1 MLKLSDYILAIS
13 RNSKITI
20 AVVVD
25 VCCCILAMWLSFY
38 LRLGE
43 IIALSDASFLVIFIS
58 IFLALPIFFL
68 FGLYKVIFRHSGWP
82 SLGLIGLAIIV
93 YGLLFSSIVTAIG
106 ISDVPRTVG
115 VIQPI
120 LLFLLVG
127 ASRVFAWTWLGG
139 NFEYFVNKK
148 SKSKV
153 LIYGAGSSGRQIS
166 NALNNSE
173 EMKVVGFLDDDRTL
187 QGHVLNAV
195 RIYSPS
201 ELETVSR
208 ALSVDYILL
217 AMPKISRNRRNKV
230 LSKINQA
237 NLSVRTIPSLSDLA
251 KGKVTVDEILDLDI
265 DDLLGRE
272 AVSAN
277 QILLSKNINNKTVLV
292 TGAGGSI
299 GSELCRQ
306 IAELRPKRILL
317 IEQSEYALYRIHQ
330 DLQARTPGIPLIPLL
345 SSVQDRD
352 RIKEILSR
360 WRPQTIYHAAAY
372 KHVPLVE
379 HNIVE
384 GIKNNV
390 FGTLTM
396 AEESIS
402 ADVKNLVLI
411 STDKA
416 VRPTS
421 VMGASKRLAEML
433 LQALAGKNRRPKFSI
448 VRFGNVLG
456 SSGSVVPKFRQQIKN
471 GGPVTITDPEVT
483 RFFMTL
489 SEAAQLTIQA
499 GAMAKSGDVFVLDMG
514 KPVKIIELA
523 RRMIELSGLKLKDGK
538 NSDGDIEFKITGL
551 RPGEKLYEEL
561 LIGNSPEST
570 AHPRIIRA
578 MEKFIDWSELE
589 NQCHVLDKALNAGDI
604 DEIINILKRLV
615 DNYNAHDGVVDW
627 LYEKKSLLKT

>member
-1 MLKLSDYILAIS
+1 M
-13 RNSKITI
+13 
-20 AVVVD
+20 
-25 VCCCILAMWLSFY
+25 
-38 LRLGE
+38 
-43 IIALSDASFLVIFIS
+43 
-58 IFLALPIFFL
+58 
-68 FGLYKVIFRHSGWP
+68 
-82 SLGLIGLAIIV
+82 V

-106 ISDVPRTVG
+106 ISDVPRTIG

-139 NFEYFVNKK
+139 NFEYFMNKK
-148 SKSKV
+148 PKSKV

-166 NALNNSE
+166 NALDNSE

-195 RIYSPS
+195 QIYNPS

-208 ALSVDYILL
+208 ALSVDCILL

-251 KGKVTVDEILDLDI
+251 KGRVTVDEILDLDI

-277 QILLSKNINNKTVLV
+277 QILLSKNISNKTVLV

-317 IEQSEYALYRIHQ
+317 IEQSEYALYKIHQ
-330 DLQARTPGIPLIPLL
+330 ILLARKPDIPLIPLL

-396 AEESIS
+396 AQEAMA
-402 ADVKNLVLI
+402 ADVKNFVFI

-421 VMGASKRLAEML
+421 VMGASKRLAEIL
-433 LQALAGKNRRPKFSI
+433 LQALAGKNRRLKFSI

-456 SSGSVVPKFRQQIKN
+456 SSGSVVPQFRQQIKN

-523 RRMIELSGLKLKDGK
+523 RRMIELSGLKFKDEK

-561 LIGNSPEST
+561 LIGNNPEPT

-589 NQCHVLDKALNAGDI
+589 NQFHVLDKALNAGDI
-604 DEIINILKRLV
+604 DEIIRILKRLV